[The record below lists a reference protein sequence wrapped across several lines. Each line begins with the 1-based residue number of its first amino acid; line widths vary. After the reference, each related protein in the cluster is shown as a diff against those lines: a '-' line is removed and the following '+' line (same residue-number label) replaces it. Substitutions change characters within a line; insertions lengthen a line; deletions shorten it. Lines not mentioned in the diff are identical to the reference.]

1 MTCLFR
7 KSVKMSRSLIDI
19 ITEEFLV
26 LIKLSL
32 V

>member
-1 MTCLFR
+1 MTCLLR